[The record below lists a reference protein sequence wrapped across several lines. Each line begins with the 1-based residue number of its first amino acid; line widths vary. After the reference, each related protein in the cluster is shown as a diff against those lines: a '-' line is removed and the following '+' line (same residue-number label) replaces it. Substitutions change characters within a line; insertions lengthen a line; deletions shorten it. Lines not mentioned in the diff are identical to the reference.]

1 MATDTLHDRAQIC
14 SHGPKVCPENSVK
27 LEQLYSEA
35 FDHWNEQCT
44 RMSSRSHTGML
55 KPRKHKVSSPNV
67 YGTLSAA
74 SRESAVEA
82 LEKGHTAGYIQESEA
97 LEENFDMNSA
107 DAMDSLEPEESPWPR
122 TAPEDAS
129 RDQPSKDIK
138 QPTGLFILTEI
149 LLKYENFSIYSRNTL
164 LPSMAP
170 LPYCMA
176 YDASFAFPWFPLHFH
191 LLCGSSRSDIHVI
204 TPIHDS
210 MSLCTSGLP
219 PQ

>member
-14 SHGPKVCPENSVK
+14 SHGPKVCPENAVK

-44 RMSSRSHTGML
+44 PRSSRIHTLML

-67 YGTLSAA
+67 YGILSAA

-107 DAMDSLEPEESPWPR
+107 DAMDSLEPEESPLPR
-122 TAPEDAS
+122 TAEIHVLFSELEYKLICHIIDSTAS
-129 RDQPSKDIK
+129 SQWCRS
-138 QPTGLFILTEI
+138 
-149 LLKYENFSIYSRNTL
+149 
-164 LPSMAP
+164 
-170 LPYCMA
+170 
-176 YDASFAFPWFPLHFH
+176 HFH
-191 LLCGSSRSDIHVI
+191 GLLTISSTFWRRCARIKCRWLRI
-204 TPIHDS
+204 E
-210 MSLCTSGLP
+210 GLENLWYIVRQRIP
-219 PQ
+219 VYPAIL